1 LSTHIKEYRTLRSPT
16 ITQQAKDLVEA
27 ARAGYSELYIL
38 RGESGCTFKRNGGGW
53 EVDSHGNTITNPE
66 GAAKRANAQL
76 VLEGLAKP
84 HL

>member
-1 LSTHIKEYRTLRSPT
+1 MSTHIKEYRTPRSPT

-53 EVDSHGNTITNPE
+53 EVDSHGNTITNPD